1 MREIARSRRFTEVL
15 SSAPLRLI
23 SILALAGALAG
34 CGSAPMVATDPPPP
48 TNPVSSVVPSATG
61 TPNSVTVFG
70 GYEFVSI
77 QGAAL
82 IATYAIGS
90 SSQKPVATYAT
101 PCMDPSGMVGA
112 TIGGVNVL
120 AAVCFDAGTII
131 TLTIAADGSL
141 HPLGVVYGLSEPYP
155 EIALDGTDLYVP
167 LFGSGPAN
175 GAVAKINLANPAA
188 PVISGMVTLASPAPG
203 QQVNAVSL
211 AAASGY
217 VYVASGSESLPLSSS
232 SSVQVVNEATMALV
246 GMPFIVPHSPQQIV
260 VAGGVAYLTLFDEL
274 AAEAIDISNPAAIKA
289 IATASLT
296 NCHPIPLAV
305 SNNVAY
311 IGCYAERTVARLNV
325 ANPVQIATM
334 TAISGVQSPQDMA
347 ISGNLLLVTDAS
359 PGGALYSINLSEL

>member
-70 GYEFVSI
+70 GYEFVSV

-188 PVISGMVTLASPAPG
+188 PVISGMVTLAS
-203 QQVNAVSL
+203 
-211 AAASGY
+211 SGY

-347 ISGNLLLVTDAS
+347 ISGNLLLATDAS